1 MALDKPMA
9 VLTVKEVADYLQV
22 HPSTVYKLLRKRDL
36 PGFRIG
42 TDWRFNKERIDQWM
56 AGKTKPVQETG

>member
-1 MALDKPMA
+1 MALDRPIV
-9 VLTVKEVADYLQV
+9 VLTVKEVADYLKV
-22 HPSTVYKLLRKRDL
+22 HSSTVYKLLRNQEL

-56 AGKTKPVQETG
+56 ADKTKPV